1 MSIRQL
7 LNEFRPL
14 FRMLE
19 DPITRSPA
27 SFGLRTRP
35 FLDDPFFNAPII
47 SRPAVDVSEDGN
59 KYIVEA
65 DLPGVKKENV
75 EVRIGDGGHSIT
87 IQGKTSSKPAEA
99 PESNNDPQNSTDA
112 STEGGHVFLQ
122 SILFGNSSTDHLYLA
137 PGSIVKS
144 SQSNQLSTER
154 QLFSNASF
162 TRTVWLPQ
170 PVDGSGVAA
179 KLNDGVLTITI
190 PKAEDK
196 GSVVVPVE

>member
-7 LNEFRPL
+7 LHEFRPL

-27 SFGLRTRP
+27 SFMLRTRP
-35 FLDDPFFNAPII
+35 FFDDPFFTMPMI
-47 SRPAVDVSEDGN
+47 SRPAVDISEDGN

-87 IQGKTSSKPAEA
+87 IQGKTFSKPTETS
-99 PESNNDPQNSTDA
+99 ES
-112 STEGGHVFLQ
+112 
-122 SILFGNSSTDHLYLA
+122 SSTTSEPQKNSDA
-137 PGSIVKS
+137 PDEGSIIKS
-144 SQSNQLSTER
+144 EKSNQLSTER

-170 PVDGSGVAA
+170 PVNGSGVAA
-179 KLNDGVLTITI
+179 KLTDGVLTITI